1 MTRTLSFV
9 FEGLNE
15 RVGPATWGQRHIWP
29 VLDRHPGDRRRFVM
43 RRVWAVPTGA
53 DAALVVAALRT
64 LVCRH
69 EALRTMITHQD
80 GNLVQH
86 VRAEGGFE
94 ILVEEQAGAWTERD
108 VTAAT
113 DLIAKEEFSL
123 DKEYP
128 VRFLILTSRDAPQWV
143 VVGASHMAVDGD
155 ACDILEREFRDL
167 VQRPGG
173 DAEADGAV
181 TQTPLSRAD
190 SEQSDMGSKWNDRS
204 LAYWQKVLEEF
215 PDELFPRR
223 EPDENSWPDRGDR
236 FLMLAAH
243 AVGAGEEADRKARKL
258 RTSASNVCMAAL
270 VRSLARHSGLDSFP
284 LGVTYSN
291 RYLPQAEGYVGTL
304 AQQGIIGVP
313 DALGK
318 TFPRLSAELWTS
330 LMNGHRHAYYDQS
343 DVDTLIARTC
353 ADGRYVGY
361 GPVAHFVNFRMEQ
374 KLGKIHGAAVEQS
387 SHGITLA
394 ETGSLDYSPSR
405 FGVYLGSDGTDLA
418 VRLFV
423 DTDAVPFDTAK
434 KLVKDLLIEVQSSD
448 LG

>member
-1 MTRTLSFV
+1 MTRTLSFE
-9 FEGLNE
+9 FEGLND
-15 RVGPATWGQRHIWP
+15 RTGPATWGQRHIWP
-29 VLDRHPGDRRRFVM
+29 VLDRHPGDRRRFIM
-43 RRVWAVPTGA
+43 RRVWSVPTGA

-64 LVCRH
+64 LVGRH
-69 EALRTMITHQD
+69 EALRTMITHEH

-86 VRAEGGFE
+86 VRGEGEFA
-94 ILVEEQAGAWTERD
+94 IPVEEQASAWTERD

-113 DLIAKEEFSL
+113 DLIAREEISL
-123 DKEYP
+123 DREYP
-128 VRFLILTSRDAPQWV
+128 VRFLILTSRGVPQWV

-167 VQRPGG
+167 VQRSGG
-173 DAEADGAV
+173 GAEAEGAV
-181 TQTPLSRAD
+181 PQTPLSRAD
-190 SEQSDMGSKWNDRS
+190 SEQSDTGSKWNERS
-204 LAYWQKVLEEF
+204 LAYWQRVLEEF
-215 PDELFPRR
+215 PDELFPYR
-223 EPDENSWPDRGDR
+223 EPDGNRQPDRGDR

-243 AVGAGEEADRKARKL
+243 AVGAGEEAARKAQKL

-270 VRSLARHSGLDSFP
+270 ARSLARHSGLDSFP

-291 RYLPQAEGYVGTL
+291 RYLPQTEGYVGTL
-304 AQQGIIGVP
+304 AQHGIIGVP

-361 GPVAHFVNFRMEQ
+361 GPVAHFVNFRTEQ
-374 KLGKIHGAAVEQS
+374 KVGKIDGPAVEQS
-387 SHGITLA
+387 THGITLA
-394 ETGSLDYSPSR
+394 ETGSLDHSPSR
-405 FGVYLGSDGTDLA
+405 FGMYLGSDGIDLA

-423 DTDAVPFDTAK
+423 DTDAVPLDTAK
-434 KLVKDLLIEVQSSD
+434 QLVKDLLIEVQSSD
-448 LG
+448 VE